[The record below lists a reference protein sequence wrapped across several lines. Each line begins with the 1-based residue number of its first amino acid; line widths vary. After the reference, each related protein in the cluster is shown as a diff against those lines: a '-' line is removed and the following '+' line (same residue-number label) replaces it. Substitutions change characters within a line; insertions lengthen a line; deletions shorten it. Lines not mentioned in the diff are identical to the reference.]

1 MLKSIA
7 ILIGV
12 PFYMQSAVA
21 QLAPNPYAAA
31 VYYFDFGEGDVNPL
45 TIGKA
50 LPAGRTEL
58 KFSQDI
64 CPAIDYYTI
73 ARHTNFSGCYN
84 NSWLNITTDHTPWG
98 VGEGMG
104 MIMKVNPQV
113 PPHVVYEDT
122 VKKSLCP
129 GQEYQFSA
137 AIINLIDAGTCPNF
151 TKVPEFLLRVESDM
165 GALIAQSFVT
175 VPFWQPAPIIPWWRA
190 SPYSVSFTMPANV
203 ARIVIKL
210 LVVQSF
216 SDCGDAF
223 AVDDI
228 AVTGLGSVV
237 SAAFTNEPPS
247 TIIKSICFQQQAQI
261 SLSGS
266 MDPLY
271 PNSAYQWQQSTD
283 SGKTWTDIPGANQP
297 VYNPVFAIPDTFFF
311 RLSGG
316 DAALIANPNCRS
328 YSNNIEVNVDGPPTG
343 YTISNN
349 PPVCSGH
356 DIKFSIVGN
365 ESSFLWTGPNGFSD
379 NSPFPHIFH
388 SKLSDSGTY
397 YVQVFSQGGCV
408 KTDSVHITVIGTDVY
423 ATPSDTT
430 VCAGKPVQL
439 NASLGTKYAWTPTT
453 HLNGFNIQKPVANTL
468 ATTRYIVTVFDNY
481 GCSDTAAALVRI
493 KNAFPVIASIN
504 GPEYLCPSYDSIQF
518 KDQST
523 GNINKWLWNF
533 GNGNLDTNT
542 RPSTQYYN
550 IHSNTN
556 SYTATLLVSD
566 VTGCSDSTTHIL
578 KVASNCYIAVP
589 NVFTPNNDGKN
600 DYLYPLNA
608 YKATNLIFSV
618 YNRDG
623 QLVFQTRDWTKKW
636 DGTVRGKPQSQGVY
650 VWTLNYQDEKH
661 KAISLKGTSILVR

>member
-1 MLKSIA
+1 MLKTAAIIIIVFSICLPA
-7 ILIGV
+7 D
-12 PFYMQSAVA
+12 S

-31 VYYFDFGEGDVNPL
+31 IYYNNFGEGDANLL
-45 TIGKA
+45 TIGKPLA
-50 LPAGRTEL
+50 AGKTSL
-58 KFSQDI
+58 KFTQNI
-64 CPAIDYYTI
+64 CPELGAYTI
-73 ARHTNFSGCYN
+73 ARHSNLAGCYN
-84 NSWLNITTDHTPWG
+84 NSWISMTTDHTPWG
-98 VGEGMG
+98 VGLGMG
-104 MIMKVNPQV
+104 MIMKVNPQLPAQV
-113 PPHVVYEDT
+113 IYVDT
-122 VKKSLCP
+122 VNKSLCP

-137 AIINLIDAGTCPNF
+137 AVLNLIDIRTCPNF
-151 TKVPEFLLRVESDM
+151 KHVSKFLLQVESDM
-165 GALIAQSFVT
+165 GTLLAQNEVDI
-175 VPFWQPAPIIPWWRA
+175 PFWDPDPIIPWWRA

-210 LVVQSF
+210 IASQSF
-216 SDCGDAF
+216 DACGDAF

-228 AVTGLGSVV
+228 AVTGLGAVV
-237 SAAFTNEPPS
+237 SAAFTNEPLS
-247 TIIKSICFQQQAQI
+247 TIIKSVCFQQQAQI
-261 SLSGS
+261 SLSGN
-266 MDPLY
+266 MAPLY
-271 PNSAYQWQQSTD
+271 PNAAYQWQQSTD
-283 SGKTWTDIPGANQP
+283 SGKTWMDIPGANQP
-297 VYNPVFAIPDTFFF
+297 VYNPSFAVPDTFFF
-311 RLSGG
+311 RLSAG
-316 DAALIANPNCRS
+316 DAALIANPNCRT

-343 YTISNN
+343 YSINN
-349 PPVCSGH
+349 NSPVCSGH
-356 DIKFSIVGN
+356 DIKFNITGN
-365 ESSFLWTGPNGFSD
+365 EAGYLWTGPNGFSD

-439 NASLGTKYAWTPTT
+439 NASLGTKYVWTPTT
-453 HLNGFNIQKPVANTL
+453 HLNGFNIQKPVANAL

-493 KNAFPVIASIN
+493 KNAFPLIASIN

-533 GNGNLDTNT
+533 GNGNLDTNAI
-542 RPSTQYYN
+542 PSTQYYN
-550 IHSNTN
+550 IPSNTN
-556 SYTATLLVSD
+556 SYSAKLLVSD
-566 VTGCSDSTTHIL
+566 ATGCSDSTTHIL
-578 KVASNCYIAVP
+578 KVASNCFIAVP

-636 DGTVRGKPQSQGVY
+636 DGTVRGKPQSEGVY
-650 VWTLNYQDEKH
+650 VWTLKYQDEKH
-661 KAISLKGTSILVR
+661 KTISLRGTSILVR